1 MKYTSNSVLF
11 DATYNTAFSLFTQW
25 LKFKLHNSIV
35 CLQMFPKLSNIHTN
49 TLFKRQTSTSY
60 IIKNEYE
67 LAFLSTKSG
76 FTLYY
81 LSKETACKHVIIY
94 ITGFQTLPIMH
105 NLHYLKNTYTLP
117 HSNCEHIKNVFSLQP
132 ANQHN
137 NSYKKKSCHG
147 KYKTNVHYSLS
158 LKRTQPNLS
167 LCCL

>member
-1 MKYTSNSVLF
+1 MLFSADNSLELSFCDVLENELMKYTSNSILF

-105 NLHYLKNTYTLP
+105 NLHYLKKYIYLT
-117 HSNCEHIKNVFSLQP
+117 SLQLWTYQECVFLATSQP
-132 ANQHN
+132 A
-137 NSYKKKSCHG
+137 
-147 KYKTNVHYSLS
+147 
-158 LKRTQPNLS
+158 
-167 LCCL
+167 

>member
-1 MKYTSNSVLF
+1 MLLIILHFLYLLSDWNSNCNRQL
-11 DATYNTAFSLFTQW
+11 YCLFTD
-25 LKFKLHNSIV
+25 V
-35 CLQMFPKLSNIHTN
+35 PKTLRNLHTN
-49 TLFKRQTSTSY
+49 TQFKRQTSTSC

-81 LSKETACKHVIIY
+81 LSKETVCKHVIIY
-94 ITGFQTLPIMH
+94 ITSFQTLPTMH

-117 HSNCEHIKNVFSLQP
+117 HSNCEHIKNMFSLQP

-137 NSYKKKSCHG
+137 NSYKKNSCHG
-147 KYKTNVHYSLS
+147 KYKTNVHCSLS